1 MNEKRKPQQ
10 LTPRKKHNHPKRI
23 PDEKRIQIAVE
34 AACTPASQRQIAKKH
49 GITQQAVSK
58 IVREKPGLLQEVLMQ
73 RSAEAAEL
81 TWTRFVEIVQA
92 MTPDKINE
100 ATLRDLAVAAGIMFD
115 KYALATGQPTAREEV
130 SLAELNRELFA
141 LLREAKEQGL
151 SLRELLTEEEYAEYE
166 ESLAEGEPEG
176 LESGNREDGAETDA
190 QKREQ

>member
-1 MNEKRKPQQ
+1 MNKKTNPPQ
-10 LTPRKKHNHPKRI
+10 LAPRSKHNHPKRI

-34 AACTPASQRQIAKKH
+34 AACTTASQRQIAKKH

-58 IVREKPGLLQEVLMQ
+58 IAHENRALLQEVLKQ

-81 TWTRFVEIVQA
+81 TWTKFVEIVQA
-92 MTPDKINE
+92 ITPEKISE

-151 SLRELLTEEEYAEYE
+151 NLGELLSEEEYAEYE